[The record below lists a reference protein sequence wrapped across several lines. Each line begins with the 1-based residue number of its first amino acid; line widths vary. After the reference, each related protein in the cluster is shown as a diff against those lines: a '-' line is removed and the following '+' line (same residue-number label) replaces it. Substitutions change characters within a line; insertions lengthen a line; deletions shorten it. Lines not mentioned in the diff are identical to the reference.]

1 MIFVPKFSETEE
13 LILDNIKISLFS
25 EEVKSKNKKFYQ
37 EYIKNQ
43 IELTTQAQ
51 LYFSVEIEENSQRKL
66 IGIIS
71 AFRRN
76 SRDYFGNSCIFQ
88 FLVKPE
94 YKTDKN
100 ISSILML
107 VNKHFFRIFKV
118 ATVFIAK
125 ENFQEYK
132 NILEQ
137 NNFKRTERFFINKN
151 VEFWESSAV
160 KQKYS
165 IIPFTNNIF
174 HITDGTG
181 VFCTLVEG
189 TKSSLLIDTLWGVSA
204 LPELISKINDKPYKV
219 VNTHCH
225 PDHAFGNLQFE
236 KVFIPK
242 DDEIVYKE
250 INQYDS
256 SREENFA
263 DEEDIR
269 LYKNLK
275 FPPIEYIN
283 ENEEINLGELTV
295 QIVSLRGHTLGSL
308 GYLVKEEKILI
319 AGDAIS
325 NNLWFFLKESL
336 SIKEM
341 LPIYKKANQLDFE
354 KVVSSHSKVMW
365 NKNILDTI
373 IANLEQIL
381 AGTYFYDSS
390 TNAEIEGYKTTQ
402 ITYSDQNYD
411 SVILIRITSE

>member
-1 MIFVPKFSETEE
+1 METE
-13 LILDNIKISLFS
+13 K
-25 EEVKSKNKKFYQ
+25 
-37 EYIKNQ
+37 
-43 IELTTQAQ
+43 
-51 LYFSVEIEENSQRKL
+51 NSQRKL

-88 FLVKPE
+88 FFLCPE
-94 YKTDKN
+94 YKTDEN

-118 ATVFIAK
+118 ATIFIAR

-137 NNFKRTERFFINKN
+137 NNFTITERFFINKN

-160 KQKYS
+160 KQKYT

-204 LPELISKINDKPYKV
+204 LPELIYKINDKPYKV

-283 ENEEINLGELTV
+283 ENEEINLGELTI

-336 SIKEM
+336 AIEDM
-341 LPIYKKANQLDFE
+341 LPIYKKVNQLDFE
-354 KVVSSHSKVMW
+354 KVVSSHSKMMW
-365 NKNILDTI
+365 DKELINVI
-373 IANLEQIL
+373 IANLEQIA
-381 AGTYFYDSS
+381 AGTFTYDSS
-390 TNAEIEGYKTTQ
+390 TNESIMGYETTKAF
-402 ITYSDQNYD
+402 YSSQDYE
-411 SVILIRITSE
+411 STILIRKN

>member
-1 MIFVPKFSETEE
+1 MMFIPKISETEE
-13 LILDNIKISLFS
+13 LDFNNIKIRLFS
-25 EEVKSKNKKFYQ
+25 EEVKSKNEEFYQ

-43 IELTTQAQ
+43 IELTTQPQ
-51 LYFSVEIEENSQRKL
+51 LYFSVETEENSQRKL

-88 FLVKPE
+88 FFLCPE
-94 YKTDKN
+94 YKTSDYV
-100 ISSILML
+100 SSILKF
-107 VNKHFFRIFKV
+107 VNEHFFRIFKV
-118 ATVFIAK
+118 ATIFIAR

-132 NILEQ
+132 NELEQ

-160 KQKYS
+160 KQKYT

-256 SREENFA
+256 SREENFV
-263 DEEDIR
+263 DEEDIC

-283 ENEEINLGELTV
+283 ENEEINLGELTI

-336 SIKEM
+336 AIEDM
-341 LPIYKKANQLDFE
+341 LPIYKKVNQLDFE
-354 KVVSSHSKVMW
+354 KVVSSHSKMMW
-365 NKNILDTI
+365 DKELINVI
-373 IANLEQIL
+373 IANLEQIA
-381 AGTYFYDSS
+381 AGTFTYDSS
-390 TNAEIEGYKTTQ
+390 TNESIMGYETTKAF
-402 ITYSDQNYD
+402 YSSQDYE
-411 SVILIRITSE
+411 STILIRKN

>member
-1 MIFVPKFSETEE
+1 MIFIPKFSETEE
-13 LILDNIKISLFS
+13 LFANNIKIRIFS
-25 EEVKSKNKKFYQ
+25 EEVKINNNKIYQ
-37 EYIKNQ
+37 EFVNNQ

-51 LYFSVEIEENSQRKL
+51 LNFSIEIEENSQRRL

-88 FLVKPE
+88 FYLRPE
-94 YKTDKN
+94 YKTSDN
-100 ISSILML
+100 ISSILKL
-107 VNKHFFRIFKV
+107 INEHFFRIFKV
-118 ATVFIAK
+118 ATIFIAR

-160 KQKYS
+160 KQKYT

-189 TKSSLLIDTLWGVSA
+189 KKSSLLIDTLWGVSA

-275 FPPIEYIN
+275 FPSIEYIN
-283 ENEEINLGELTV
+283 ENQEIDLGELAV
-295 QIVSLRGHTLGSL
+295 QIISLRRHTLGSL

-336 SIKEM
+336 AIEDM

-365 NKNILDTI
+365 DKELINVI
-373 IANLEQIL
+373 IANLEQIA
-381 AGTYFYDSS
+381 AGTFTYDSS
-390 TNAEIEGYKTTQ
+390 TNETIMGYETTKAF
-402 ITYSDQNYD
+402 YSSQDYE
-411 SVILIRITSE
+411 STILIRKN

>member
-160 KQKYS
+160 KQKYT

-219 VNTHCH
+219 VN
-225 PDHAFGNLQFE
+225 N
-236 KVFIPK
+236 FI
-242 DDEIVYKE
+242 I
-250 INQYDS
+250 
-256 SREENFA
+256 F
-263 DEEDIR
+263 
-269 LYKNLK
+269 
-275 FPPIEYIN
+275 
-283 ENEEINLGELTV
+283 
-295 QIVSLRGHTLGSL
+295 
-308 GYLVKEEKILI
+308 
-319 AGDAIS
+319 
-325 NNLWFFLKESL
+325 
-336 SIKEM
+336 
-341 LPIYKKANQLDFE
+341 
-354 KVVSSHSKVMW
+354 W
-365 NKNILDTI
+365 NKNFFKL
-373 IANLEQIL
+373 
-381 AGTYFYDSS
+381 
-390 TNAEIEGYKTTQ
+390 
-402 ITYSDQNYD
+402 
-411 SVILIRITSE
+411 

>member
-1 MIFVPKFSETEE
+1 MLFIPKISETEE
-13 LILDNIKISLFS
+13 LISDNIKIRLFS
-25 EEVKSKNKKFYQ
+25 EEVKSKNKEFYQ
-37 EYIKNQ
+37 EYLKNQ
-43 IELTTQAQ
+43 IELTTQPQ
-51 LYFSVEIEENSQRKL
+51 LYFSVETEKNSQRKL

-88 FLVKPE
+88 FFLCPE
-94 YKTDKN
+94 YKTDEN

-118 ATVFIAK
+118 ATIFIAR

-137 NNFKRTERFFINKN
+137 NNFTITERFFINKN

-160 KQKYS
+160 KQKYT

-204 LPELISKINDKPYKV
+204 LPELIYKINDKPYKV

-283 ENEEINLGELTV
+283 ENEEINLGELTI

-336 SIKEM
+336 AIEDM
-341 LPIYKKANQLDFE
+341 LPIYKKVNQLDFE
-354 KVVSSHSKVMW
+354 KVVSSHSKMMW
-365 NKNILDTI
+365 DKELINVI
-373 IANLEQIL
+373 IANLEQIA
-381 AGTYFYDSS
+381 AGTFTYDSS
-390 TNAEIEGYKTTQ
+390 TNESIMGYETTKAF
-402 ITYSDQNYD
+402 YSSQDYE
-411 SVILIRITSE
+411 STILIRKN